1 MLAMTPLRS
10 GRVMPTILSD
20 GVLQMRHVAIIPL
33 ALSLATLAAC
43 TTDAPSTVTAPAVQS
58 SSPQASASWGPETPP
73 FNLEAVLRGDGAGF
87 GLVKFRQPNHG
98 EAIIYLDTWVRDL
111 EPNTSYVLQRA
122 VDTNLDGTCTGTS
135 WLTLGKGL
143 TPQTLTTD
151 DRGTAREE
159 LWRSVAALP
168 VGAAFD
174 IDFRIVNVATRA
186 VVLTSK
192 CYRYVISL

>member
-1 MLAMTPLRS
+1 
-10 GRVMPTILSD
+10 
-20 GVLQMRHVAIIPL
+20 MRHVTIVPL
-33 ALSLATLAAC
+33 ALCLAVLAAC
-43 TTDAPSTVTAPAVQS
+43 ASEGASPITAPVELSPS
-58 SSPQASASWGPETPP
+58 SDASAAWGPETPP
-73 FNLEAVLRGDGAGF
+73 FNLEAVLRGEDGGF
-87 GLVKFRQPNHG
+87 GLVKFRQPNDG

-111 EPNTSYVLQRA
+111 APNTSYVLQRA
-122 VDTNLDGTCTGTS
+122 VDTNLDGECTGTA

-159 LWRSVAALP
+159 LWRSVATLP

-174 IDFRIVNVATRA
+174 IHFRIVAVATGD

>member
-1 MLAMTPLRS
+1 MRRA
-10 GRVMPTILSD
+10 TI
-20 GVLQMRHVAIIPL
+20 VPL
-33 ALSLATLAAC
+33 ALSFATLAAC
-43 TTDAPSTVTAPAVQS
+43 ATDASRSIAAPAELSAAS
-58 SSPQASASWGPETPP
+58 SASAAWGPETPP
-73 FNLEAVLRGDGAGF
+73 FNLEAVLRGDGGGF
-87 GLVKFRQPNHG
+87 GLVKFRQPNDG

-122 VDTNLDGTCTGTS
+122 VDTNLDGECTGTA

-143 TPQTLTTD
+143 VPQTLTTD

-174 IDFRIVNVATRA
+174 IDFRIVNVATGA